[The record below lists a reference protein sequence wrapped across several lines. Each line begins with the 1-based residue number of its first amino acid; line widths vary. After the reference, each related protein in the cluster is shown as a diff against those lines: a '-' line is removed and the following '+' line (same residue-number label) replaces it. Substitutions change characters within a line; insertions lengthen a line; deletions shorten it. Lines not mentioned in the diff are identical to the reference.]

1 MKETFSNN
9 QFDSFGRATIVPSMT
24 KFGRGGGNTGNKKK
38 RKRTNRNRGNSG
50 VKLVKGRA
58 VLRVPGYQGVQRLT
72 PSHLIQHINKIKEL
86 SNFHTTFVISQNL
99 ISKGFRDTI
108 KSKIQNIN
116 LDFLDRDDLIKLID
130 EVIASVVRPIH
141 IKYKTYKEVL
151 DIFYEVFL

>member
-50 VKLVKGRA
+50 VKLVKGRV

-72 PSHLIQHINKIKEL
+72 PSHLIQHINKK
-86 SNFHTTFVISQNL
+86 NL
-99 ISKGFRDTI
+99 KVAA
-108 KSKIQNIN
+108 KN
-116 LDFLDRDDLIKLID
+116 
-130 EVIASVVRPIH
+130 
-141 IKYKTYKEVL
+141 VL
-151 DIFYEVFL
+151 KKANKRVKKRRRTNKRKR